1 MNENSSKPCLI
12 NTSQGFCVKY
22 KEKFLYSKY
31 NPQKTILNLIEK
43 LELLPGT
50 IILAFSPV
58 MPYGIK
64 NLIEKLPSDCI
75 ILAVEFDAN
84 LFEFSKG
91 YLKECS
97 DFSPQ
102 KFQILSKND
111 ILTFHTLLQKKN
123 PCLENGFRLPPQG
136 TFKRAIKIDFSGG
149 VQFHKE
155 LYDSFLQTVQNAI
168 GTFFKNQIT
177 LSKFG
182 RKYFHNLFRN
192 MTKIPDAVPLKSL
205 EKTVSKPIL
214 ILGTGS
220 SVEDT
225 LRKIKNDFKKF
236 FIISLDA
243 TVPILKDYKI
253 QCDAVICEECQSI
266 ISKMFIGSHKT
277 FPLAISGLTSAP
289 KTVSFSTKEISYFI
303 PFFADCTT
311 LENITGIKNFPPK
324 INPFG
329 SVGITSLYLALFLR
343 KNSGIPIF
351 FSGLD
356 FSFENDF
363 THAKNSLPY
372 KNLLLMQNKI
382 KPIQNL
388 SSVFAEGN
396 LKIQDK
402 NKKTVNTTKSLL
414 TYSKLVSLF
423 ENETNLF
430 DIRKKGLPLN
440 IKDGSIFFEEILNSK
455 EQKKSSSIL
464 LNHFSEEEK
473 KELKQE
479 IKSFFIKEINA
490 LEEGKKILKGE
501 VIIPE
506 SQKKEKLKELFE
518 PREYLYLHFPDGYK
532 FSLDISFLKRIRAET
547 DFFLKEFKTDLT
559 LLEDSNSN

>member
-12 NTSQGFCVKY
+12 KTSQGFCVKY

-43 LELLPGT
+43 IELLPGT
-50 IILAFSPV
+50 IIIAASPV

-64 NLIEKLPSDCI
+64 NLIEKLPRDCI

-84 LFEFSKG
+84 LFEFSKP
-91 YLKECS
+91 YLEEYS
-97 DFSPQ
+97 NFSPE
-102 KFQILSKND
+102 KIQILSKND
-111 ILTFHTLLQKKN
+111 ILNFHKLLQQKN
-123 PCLENGFRLPPQG
+123 PCLENGFLLPPHG
-136 TFKRAIKIDFSGG
+136 TFKRAVKIDFSGG

-155 LYDSFLQTVQNAI
+155 LYESFLQTVQNAI

-177 LSKFG
+177 LSKFA

-192 MTKIPDAVPLKSL
+192 MTKIPDSVPLKSL
-205 EKTVSKPIL
+205 EKSVSKPIL

-225 LRKIKNDFKKF
+225 LEKIKNNFNRF

-243 TVPILKDYKI
+243 TVPALKDYKI
-253 QCDAVICEECQSI
+253 HCDAVICEECQCV

-277 FPLAISGLTSAP
+277 FPLAITGLTSAP
-289 KTVSFSTKEISYFI
+289 KTVSFSTKELSYFI
-303 PFFADCTT
+303 PFFADCTA
-311 LENITGIKNFPPK
+311 LKNIISMKNFPPK

-329 SVGITSLYLALFLR
+329 SVGITALYFALFLR
-343 KNSGIPIF
+343 KNNTIPIF

-356 FSFENDF
+356 FSFENNF

-372 KNLLLMQNKI
+372 KNLLFMQNKI

-388 SSVFAEGN
+388 SPVFAEGN
-396 LKIQDK
+396 LKILDK
-402 NKKTVNTTKSLL
+402 NKKTVNTTKALL
-414 TYSKLVSLF
+414 NYSQLFSLF
-423 ENETNLF
+423 ENEKNLF
-430 DIRKKGLPLN
+430 DIRKKGLKLN
-440 IKDGSIFFEEILNSK
+440 IKDGIIFFEEILNSEIK
-455 EQKKSSSIL
+455 QEPSTIKF
-464 LNHFSEEEK
+464 NHFSEEEK
-473 KELKQE
+473 IELKQE
-479 IKSFFIKEINA
+479 IREFFLQEINA
-490 LEEGKKILKGE
+490 LEEAKKILKGE
-501 VIIPE
+501 VNISE
-506 SQKKEKLKELFE
+506 NEKTKKLKDIFI

-532 FSLDISFLKRIRAET
+532 FSLDLSFLKRVRAEM

-559 LLEDSNSN
+559 LLDD